1 MNSAGGDGLPNQIV
15 DMAADSVHQAA
26 GSARDR
32 VHADAGTPPVRT
44 DGGRVCLIALARC
57 TADTRNAV
65 FLTSAAPTAI
75 GVAQRIGR

>member
-44 DGGRVCLIALARC
+44 DGGRVCL
-57 TADTRNAV
+57 
-65 FLTSAAPTAI
+65 
-75 GVAQRIGR
+75 